1 MKAKSNW
8 EQSGFVK
15 EESDLKNT
23 LLHLEEN
30 IEQVAELFSTLSQEA
45 ILERPT
51 PGKWSKKEILGHL
64 IDSAINNLK
73 RFTEIQFS
81 PQPYVVISYRQ
92 DELVQVNHYQDLPL
106 QHLIGLWQNLNRQ
119 IVFVARNIPADKLN
133 YQVDPKYDDRV
144 LRTLAWIIGDY
155 VAHMDHHLEQLH

>member
-1 MKAKSNW
+1 MKAKSSW

-144 LRTLAWIIGDY
+144 LRTLTWIRCLTTKLI
-155 VAHMDHHLEQLH
+155 

>member
-1 MKAKSNW
+1 MKEKSNW
-8 EQSGFVK
+8 EQSGFLK
-15 EESDLKNT
+15 EAADLTNS
-23 LLHLEEN
+23 LLRLEEN
-30 IEQVAELFSTLSQEA
+30 IEQVADLFSTLSQEA
-45 ILERPT
+45 ILERPA

-81 PQPYVVISYRQ
+81 PQPYLVISYRQ

-133 YQVDPKYDDRV
+133 YLVDPKYDDRT
-144 LRTLAWIIGDY
+144 LRTLAWVIGDY
-155 VAHMDHHLEQLH
+155 VAHMDHHLEQFR